1 VKRKTI
7 ALGASV
13 LALAFGAGPAAAQNS
28 ISHPGNTVEQG
39 DNSANGGDGGEAFGG
54 NGGDAK
60 SGNIQALNGN
70 AIALGGGEAEGGK
83 TAASSGDAYGGD
95 GGDASADGGD
105 GGRAGDVA
113 VVEQSG
119 TGGGGAPAPPVRESN
134 TAVPTDG
141 NGDSNSVHQGDNSA
155 NGGDGGEAFGGNGGK
170 ASSGNVQ
177 VANGNA
183 IVIGEGEAEGGN
195 TYAKSGDAKGGDGGD
210 ASADGGDG
218 GKAGNVA
225 IVKQSNKSDE
235 AHHGS
240 KPQNGQSSNST
251 QSGGGSSSNSV
262 DQGDNYADGGD
273 GGIAIGGEGGDAK
286 SGNWQIGNGN
296 AVVIGEP
303 RKDMASSCGCNHQDR
318 SPEAKGGDTYAKSG
332 DAYGGDG
339 GNASADGGDGG
350 KAFNVAFVK
359 QSNESSKSPYGGRPG
374 NDTFMVPAP
383 NGGSSNSVHQGDN
396 YANGGDGGIAI
407 GGDGG
412 NAYSGNRQFLN
423 GNAISFGGHSAPDK
437 TRTSCGC
444 NQHSDGGVKGGDTKA
459 WSGDARGGDGGN
471 ASADGGDGGK
481 AFNFAYVKQSNESDK
496 PHYGGKPNGA
506 PALIPPPN
514 GGSSSNSVHQGD
526 NYANGGDGGIAIGG
540 DGGNAYSG
548 NRQFL
553 NGNAIAFGGHSAPE
567 PCRCREQK
575 DNHHSDGGV
584 KGGDTKAWSG
594 DARGG
599 DGGNASA
606 DGGDGGKAF
615 NVAFVKQS
623 NGSKDERKDCGCKEE
638 GRSYDKGHDKRK
650 DCGCKDLGYDK
661 EKSQQGG
668 GGSNSVHQGDNYA
681 NGGDGGIAEGGDGGN
696 AYSGNWQFLNGN
708 AVVLDPRS
716 VLFVS
721 PCGCE
726 HDSNGGGAEGGDTYA
741 WSGDARGGDGGN
753 ASADGG
759 DGGQAFNVA
768 FVEQTNGSGGRPW

>member
-105 GGRAGDVA
+105 GGTAGNVA

-481 AFNFAYVKQSNESDK
+481 AFN
-496 PHYGGKPNGA
+496 
-506 PALIPPPN
+506 
-514 GGSSSNSVHQGD
+514 
-526 NYANGGDGGIAIGG
+526 
-540 DGGNAYSG
+540 
-548 NRQFL
+548 
-553 NGNAIAFGGHSAPE
+553 
-567 PCRCREQK
+567 
-575 DNHHSDGGV
+575 
-584 KGGDTKAWSG
+584 
-594 DARGG
+594 
-599 DGGNASA
+599 
-606 DGGDGGKAF
+606 
-615 NVAFVKQS
+615 VAFVKQS

-726 HDSNGGGAEGGDTYA
+726 HDSNGGSAEGGDTYA